1 MYPGFWNERPKDTQ
15 NFRFGESMALVVVDS
30 RRVDVVDVKYI
41 PKVKEEVNTGLL
53 NLKEKT
59 LE

>member
-1 MYPGFWNERPKDTQ
+1 
-15 NFRFGESMALVVVDS
+15 MALVVVDS